1 MEGHYKQ
8 LLLGVDVGLVAS
20 SLVEVDTVDGGRWVV
35 LSPFML
41 GHCARFLWATKQAAA
56 DL

>member
-1 MEGHYKQ
+1 MEGDYKQ
-8 LLLGVDVGLVAS
+8 LLLCVDVGLVAS